1 LWPRPRSLYF
11 PGWRDPTV
19 TPDRMT
25 PNRRVISNF
34 LALGTGET
42 VSRLIAFSVAIYL
55 ARILGAE
62 AYGIISLAVG
72 MSLYLGKVADFG
84 IETSG
89 IKEVA
94 GAPDAIVELASVL
107 MSARLALAAVLV
119 VAAASLSL
127 LVLTEPERTVFAL
140 YSLTLLLVA
149 ASTKWIHIG
158 REGALPVALARMTGD
173 GLILVLVL
181 AFVHGPAD
189 LASVPIAQ
197 LIGEFVV
204 VLLLYL
210 QLVTHRVHFRLRW
223 DLRKALPIFARSFPL
238 LVQLL
243 LGLMLYNADLVFLR
257 ALRDSASVGYYAAA
271 YALIS
276 LVANIGMTYAF
287 TLLPAMSRASASRSE
302 ETALWSAALAQ
313 TVAVSLPV
321 TAGIV
326 MVAPQIIQLGFGDD
340 YAPSATALQV
350 LAFSIPFFTI
360 RYVPWVAMIARGR
373 VQKLTAAMVWAVA
386 VNLVLNAVL
395 VPRMG
400 TVGAALATVLA
411 EFVCAI
417 LMLRETYHEHLP
429 LPQVSRLIRPVI
441 AVIVMVGVLWWL
453 GTAALV
459 SGVSIGVL
467 AFVGTLTALGGI
479 RWKGGWLPSLNV

>member
-1 LWPRPRSLYF
+1 MWLPVPSLYF
-11 PGWRDPTV
+11 PGWRDPTLS
-19 TPDRMT
+19 PDRMT

-62 AYGIISLAVG
+62 AYGIIALAVG

-94 GAPDAIVELASVL
+94 GAPGDIVQLASVL
-107 MSARLALAAVLV
+107 MSARLALSALLVAVAV
-119 VAAASLSL
+119 SLSL
-127 LVLTEPERTVFAL
+127 LFLDEPERTVFAL

-158 REGALPVALARMTGD
+158 LEGALPVALARVAGD

-181 AFVHGPAD
+181 AFVHGAGD
-189 LASVPIAQ
+189 LTTVPVAQ
-197 LIGEFVV
+197 LVGESLV

-210 QLVTHRVHFRLRW
+210 QLVTRRVHFSLRW
-223 DLRKALPIFARSFPL
+223 DLRTALPVFVRSFPL

-243 LGLMLYNADLVFLR
+243 LGLMLYNGDLVFLR
-257 ALRDSASVGYYAAA
+257 ALRDSASVGHYAAA

-287 TLLPAMSRASASRSE
+287 SLLPAMSRTDARSPE
-302 ETALWSAALAQ
+302 ETALWSTALAQ

-321 TAGIV
+321 AAGIF
-326 MVAPQIIQLGFGDD
+326 MVAPQIIQLGFGSG
-340 YAPSATALQV
+340 YTASVPALQV
-350 LAFSIPFFTI
+350 LVFSIPFFTI

-373 VQKLTAAMVWAVA
+373 VQRLTAAMAWAVV
-386 VNLVLNAVL
+386 VNLLLNAVL
-395 VPRMG
+395 VPPLG
-400 TVGAALATVLA
+400 TVGAALATVIA
-411 EFVCAI
+411 EFVCAS
-417 LMLRETYHEHLP
+417 LMLRETYREHLP
-429 LPQVSRLIRPVI
+429 LPELSRITRPLLS
-441 AVIVMVGVLWWL
+441 VIVMVGVLWWV
-453 GTAALV
+453 GTPALV
-459 SGVSIGVL
+459 AGVGIGVVAFTATL
-467 AFVGTLTALGGI
+467 AALGGI
-479 RWKGGWLPSLNV
+479 RWRGGWLPTLNV

>member
-1 LWPRPRSLYF
+1 
-11 PGWRDPTV
+11 
-19 TPDRMT
+19 MT
-25 PNRRVISNF
+25 THRRVISNF

-62 AYGIISLAVG
+62 AYGIIALAVG

-94 GAPDAIVELASVL
+94 GAPDDIVRLASAL

-119 VAAASLSL
+119 TAAVSLSL
-127 LVLTEPERTVFAL
+127 FLLTEPERTVFAL

-158 REGALPVALARMTGD
+158 LEGALPVALARVAGD
-173 GLILVLVL
+173 ALILALVL
-181 AFVHGPAD
+181 AFVHGAGD
-189 LASVPIAQ
+189 LTTVPVAQ

-210 QLVTHRVHFRLRW
+210 QLVTRRVHFTLRW
-223 DLRKALPIFARSFPL
+223 DLRAAMPVFARSFPL

-257 ALRDSASVGYYAAA
+257 AFRDAASVGYYAAA

-287 TLLPAMSRASASRSE
+287 TLLPAMSRTDARSPE
-302 ETALWSAALAQ
+302 ETALWSTALAQ
-313 TVAVSLPV
+313 TAAVSLPV
-321 TAGIV
+321 AAGIF
-326 MVAPQIIQLGFGDD
+326 MVAPQIIRLGFGDG
-340 YAPSATALQV
+340 YAPSAAALQV

-373 VQKLTAAMVWAVA
+373 VQQLTGAMVWAVV
-386 VNLVLNAVL
+386 VNLVLNVVL
-395 VPRMG
+395 VPKLG

-411 EFVCAI
+411 ELVCAS
-417 LMLRETYHEHLP
+417 LMLRETYREHLP
-429 LPQVSRLIRPVI
+429 LPEASRLVRPLVS
-441 AVIVMVGVLWWL
+441 VIVMIGVLWL
-453 GTAALV
+453 MGTTALI
-459 SGVSIGVL
+459 SGVGIGAL
-467 AFVGTLTALGGI
+467 AFIGTLAVLGGI
-479 RWKGGWLPSLNV
+479 RWKDGWLPTLHV